1 MLIKQAEFIK
11 SSVDSN
17 SLPPEDRLEFMF
29 CGRSNVGK
37 SSFINMLCN
46 NYKLARTS
54 SNPGKTQTLN
64 FFLINKEFYFV
75 DVPGYGYARVS
86 KSIKETFGKMI
97 EEYVTTR
104 KALKMVFLLVDFRH
118 KPTEDDCLM
127 YEFLKYHK
135 LPVTII
141 ATKSDKIK
149 NSERKKCKETI
160 INTLKLSDEDKFI
173 ITSSEKK
180 EGLGLVLTLLDEV
193 CEKYPEYPIVDD
205 IEEV

>member
-149 NSERKKCKETI
+149 NSERKKCKEAI

-193 CEKYPEYPIVDD
+193 CEKYPEYPTMDN

>member
-149 NSERKKCKETI
+149 NSERKKCKEAI
-160 INTLKLSDEDKFI
+160 INTLKLSDEDNFI

-193 CEKYPEYPIVDD
+193 CEKYPEYPIMDH